1 MMATPQVGVG
11 RFAPAQKLTTQTLV
25 MHRILGSLQKTS
37 GNKQRFFEWQVIR
50 ITPILNG
57 VRFRAL
63 GIMGRPWI
71 EATKICNNYCEF
83 KIGKMLRGHFESLQP
98 TRRAP
103 LSDLSKV
110 LHNSCYGGGV
120 Q

>member
-11 RFAPAQKLTTQTLV
+11 RFAPAQKLTIQTLV
-25 MHRILGSLQKTS
+25 MHHILDALQKTS
-37 GNKQRFFEWQVIR
+37 GDKRRFVEWQVTA
-50 ITPILNG
+50 ITPTLNG
-57 VRFRAL
+57 TRIHAT
-63 GIMGRPWI
+63 GILGRPWI
-71 EATKICNNYCEF
+71 KITKICNNYCEF
-83 KIGKMLRGHFESLQP
+83 QIGKMLRGHFVSLQP

-110 LHNSCYGGGV
+110 LHNACYGGGV

>member
-11 RFAPAQKLTTQTLV
+11 RFTPAQKLTTQTLA
-25 MHRILGSLQKTS
+25 MHHILDALQETS
-37 GNKQRFFEWQVIR
+37 GDKQRFFEWQVIG

-63 GIMGRPWI
+63 GIIGRPWI
-71 EATKICNNYCEF
+71 EITTTCNSYCEF
-83 KIGKMLRGHFESLQP
+83 KIGRLLRGHFVSLQP
-98 TRRAP
+98 IKRAP
-103 LSDLSKV
+103 LSDLSKI